1 MGKHGAY
8 ARIRANS
15 WINSLKALPVPLP
28 SCIISCTLQT
38 STETRHART
47 GRCGRSAAW
56 ACCICRPGAGGRFEL
71 NFNSL
76 AIFRV
81 LVSSVT
87 LELGNGIDDVFVVHH
102 AP

>member
-1 MGKHGAY
+1 
-8 ARIRANS
+8 
-15 WINSLKALPVPLP
+15 
-28 SCIISCTLQT
+28 
-38 STETRHART
+38 
-47 GRCGRSAAW
+47 
-56 ACCICRPGAGGRFEL
+56 
-71 NFNSL
+71 L